1 MIINQIINKN
11 NILTDSNLP
20 DSAVLTQKLV
30 NVLYSNYE
38 IKGAEFTIH
47 IKELCKQLDIS
58 NQSRNHSRIK
68 DSLKI
73 LKQPITEY
81 KLAIQAV
88 RALLVT
94 SVNGQQK
101 VQELLRSGEPVV
113 QQIVHHALD
122 KRL

>member
-1 MIINQIINKN
+1 
-11 NILTDSNLP
+11 
-20 DSAVLTQKLV
+20 
-30 NVLYSNYE
+30 
-38 IKGAEFTIH
+38 
-47 IKELCKQLDIS
+47 
-58 NQSRNHSRIK
+58 
-68 DSLKI
+68 